1 MKKILALI
9 LAVTMIATL
18 CVGCGKEEVKDTPT
32 NPPVDTS
39 PVVDTTTPEESI
51 PEDIT
56 EPQPEPDAPIEEPI
70 EDACGDF
77 NTEFSLIAFSNYA
90 MDMAEMNDQLNA
102 AIAEKDTVKCGEIM
116 STIGQTVIMVPHWEG
131 YTYTAEHMHCT
142 AETKNGPMVSITI
155 APYAEDWKP
164 VDNLKLDINVK
175 FTRHEGELYEIVHG
189 ENESSWAYFG
199 MTDSKMTIAIASS
212 DKDAVIK
219 MGQSIAIIESTQ
231 SPAVDF
237 ENFKSGLP
245 ETEAAAYDDE
255 SMAIVHFFFMPTPN
269 EGPGEG
275 AIIRLDTADK
285 IAEQFNKRLAEEHI
299 GIKGIE
305 TKYVNG
311 FAIVGTEEVVFY
323 GFDKDT
329 HNAFTVTNLKTV
341 DELFE
346 TVKGINIFNG
356 AYFAEAE

>member
-9 LAVTMIATL
+9 LAITMIATL

-32 NPPVDTS
+32 NPSVETQ
-39 PVVDTTTPEESI
+39 PVVDTPPEE
-51 PEDIT
+51 EVT
-56 EPQPEPDAPIEEPI
+56 EPQPEVPVEPDAPVEEPA
-70 EDACGDF
+70 EDACGDID
-77 NTEFSLIAFSNYA
+77 TEFSLIAFSNYA
-90 MDMAEMNDQLNA
+90 MDMSEMNDQLTA
-102 AIAEKDTVKCGEIM
+102 AIAEQDAAKCGEIM
-116 STIGQTVIMVPHWEG
+116 STIGQTVIMVPHWDG

-142 AETKNGPMVSITI
+142 AETNNGPMVSITI
-155 APYAEDWKP
+155 APYREDWKP
-164 VDNLKLDINVK
+164 IDNLKLDINVK
-175 FTRHEGELYEIVHG
+175 FTRHEGELYEVVYG

-199 MTDSKMTIAIASS
+199 MTDSKMTIAISSS
-212 DKDAVIK
+212 DKDTVIK
-219 MGQSIAIIESTQ
+219 MAQSIAVIESTQ
-231 SPAVDF
+231 SPAIDF
-237 ENFKSGLP
+237 ENFKSELP
-245 ETEAAAYDDE
+245 ETEVAAYDDE
-255 SMAIVHFFFMPTPN
+255 SMAITHFFFMPTPN

-299 GIKGIE
+299 VIKGIE

-356 AYFAEAE
+356 AYFAETE

>member
-9 LAVTMIATL
+9 LAITMIATL

-32 NPPVDTS
+32 NPPVETQ
-39 PVVDTTTPEESI
+39 PVIDIPPEE
-51 PEDIT
+51 EVT
-56 EPQPEPDAPIEEPI
+56 EPQPEVPVEPDAPVEEPA
-70 EDACGDF
+70 EDMCGDIT
-77 NTEFSLIAFSNYA
+77 TEFSLIAFSNYA

-102 AIAEKDTVKCGEIM
+102 AIAEKDAVKCGEIM
-116 STIGQTVIMVPHWEG
+116 STIGQTVIMVPHWDG

-142 AETKNGPMVSITI
+142 AETENGPMVSLTI
-155 APYAEDWKP
+155 APYAENWKP
-164 VDNLKLDINVK
+164 VDNLKLDTNVK
-175 FTRHEGELYEIVHG
+175 FTGHEGELYEVAHG

-199 MTDSKMTIAIASS
+199 ITDSKMTIAIASS
-212 DKDAVIK
+212 DKDVVIK
-219 MGQSIAIIESTQ
+219 MAQEIAVIESTQ

-237 ENFKSGLP
+237 ENFKSELP
-245 ETEAAAYDDE
+245 ETEIAAYDDE
-255 SMAIVHFFFMPTPN
+255 SMAIAHFFFMPTPN

-299 GIKGIE
+299 GIKGIK
-305 TKYVNG
+305 TKYVEG
-311 FAIVGTEEVVFY
+311 FAIVGAEEVVFY

-329 HNAFTVTNLKTV
+329 HNAFTVNNLKTI

-356 AYFAEAE
+356 AYFAETE

>member
-1 MKKILALI
+1 MKKILALL

-32 NPPVDTS
+32 NPPIDTN
-39 PVVDTTTPEESI
+39 PVVDTTAPEESI

-56 EPQPEPDAPIEEPI
+56 EPQPEPDAPIEEPT
-70 EDACGDF
+70 EDACGDI
-77 NTEFSLIAFSNYA
+77 NTEFSLIAFNNYA
-90 MDMAEMNDQLNA
+90 MDMAEMNAQLNA
-102 AIAEKDTVKCGEIM
+102 AIAEKDTAKCGEIM
-116 STIGQTVIMVPHWEG
+116 STIGQTVIMVPHWDG

-142 AETKNGPMVSITI
+142 AETENGPMVSLTI
-155 APYAEDWKP
+155 APYAENWKP
-164 VDNLKLDINVK
+164 IDNLKLDTNVK

-189 ENESSWAYFG
+189 EKESGWAYFG

-212 DKDAVIK
+212 DKDTVIK
-219 MGQSIAIIESTQ
+219 MAQSIAVIESTQ
-231 SPAVDF
+231 SSAVDF
-237 ENFKSGLP
+237 ENFKSELP
-245 ETEAAAYDDE
+245 ETEVAAYDDE
-255 SMAIVHFFFMPTPN
+255 SMAIAHFFFMPTPN

-285 IAEQFNKRLAEEHI
+285 IAEQFNKRLAEEHT
-299 GIKGIE
+299 GIKGIK
-305 TKYVNG
+305 TKYVEG
-311 FAIVGTEEVVFY
+311 FVIVGAEEVVFY

-329 HNAFTVTNLKTV
+329 HNAFTVTNLKTI

-356 AYFAEAE
+356 AHFAEAE